1 MKAIINSKYGNA
13 KTMQLLDIQKP
24 IPGDDEVLIKVHA
37 VSINSWDLGMLN
49 GSPIFIRMW
58 GLFKPKVN
66 ILGSDVAGEVIQVGK
81 NVDRFK
87 VGDRV
92 YGDLVENNWGGFAQF
107 TCAAQNA
114 LTLIP
119 DSLSYI
125 EAAAIP
131 QAACMAYQALELAS
145 IKEGQTVLIN
155 GAGGGCGSYA
165 LQFAKLYGG
174 QVTGVDRTDKLEF
187 MQSIGADHVLDYTK
201 TDYTTQDKKYDII
214 IDMVVDKSPKGI
226 LKALKEQG
234 QFIMVGGKTLRILQ
248 MFALSKWYTRR
259 QNKSLRILGAVANY
273 KLKAVGNIIK
283 DHPNLI
289 HIDKT
294 YDLDKVPEA
303 MDYIAGGHVKGKIV
317 IDLDSRGSIDS

>member
-87 VGDRV
+87 IGDRV

-131 QAACMAYQALELAS
+131 QAACMAYQ
-145 IKEGQTVLIN
+145 
-155 GAGGGCGSYA
+155 
-165 LQFAKLYGG
+165 
-174 QVTGVDRTDKLEF
+174 
-187 MQSIGADHVLDYTK
+187 
-201 TDYTTQDKKYDII
+201 
-214 IDMVVDKSPKGI
+214 P
-226 LKALKEQG
+226 
-234 QFIMVGGKTLRILQ
+234 
-248 MFALSKWYTRR
+248 
-259 QNKSLRILGAVANY
+259 
-273 KLKAVGNIIK
+273 
-283 DHPNLI
+283 
-289 HIDKT
+289 
-294 YDLDKVPEA
+294 
-303 MDYIAGGHVKGKIV
+303 
-317 IDLDSRGSIDS
+317 